1 MAAALLLPACFH
13 QLPRMA
19 ARGQHREVVE
29 KVARSKR
36 LPRGKAARAW
46 ATSLVAL
53 GRVEEARAVLLRD
66 FRTDAE
72 LKSLVA
78 LADLEASE
86 GREGIAAAHYARA
99 ASLETDVLAGRRDVC
114 ELFRRRAA
122 RFLAEDE
129 AIAADLDLR
138 RVAAICPKGQRP
150 QDEAQ
155 WKTDRAL
162 HARVTAAAKAQARA
176 QRTLAG
182 CQAGACR
189 PPSPDAQAQAL
200 SQALA
205 QAREAGPQA
214 LREAAGRLAMRL
226 AAEDVA
232 GLLGAELRGE
242 LGLDLVTIDELRGWI
257 GEASPGDVVAAADRL
272 GSPAARDYVRLR
284 LSQLGPGYELPGD
297 DAARS
302 TASAVVHLLDLI
314 DDDPAAGTMGWR
326 VFVLLGDM
334 ASAAVELTSG
344 LDTARAGRAAAVAEE
359 VAREIDGPG
368 AKGAQ
373 PRKGKAA
380 GTGSKGPERKGMSG
394 EAGPRA
400 GAGEAVGPGGGQRG
414 DTGEAGKGGAAG
426 AVRADTAGK
435 TGAGE
440 AARDDRATKPGAAGG
455 AAWKDRSGKPG
466 GGEAGAAPDRSA
478 KSRVGEGTAGS
489 AEGRTGAAGAG
500 REDRSSGAG
509 VPDGP
514 ALAEGAGA
522 GPKGGPGREDKALGT
537 GAAPTLLL
545 SPVRGPV
552 DQATLPRL
560 LLLARLRG
568 LGERRDLALAIA
580 AQALLAAQAQRVPA
594 IVELA
599 AGEAR
604 RELAAGRPWAALAI
618 ARAIPGE
625 PTADVARAAGSALVL
640 ERRSCG
646 EACGDA
652 DDRAAV
658 RQVFGEPWLI
668 EQERFA
674 MEAAFARAAAP
685 RREGACPLLAEVLAP
700 GATGPLAE
708 ALTEARRG
716 GLRGSG
722 VPEALRRAIE
732 GDLTLQCAGRVA
744 VPLLYAADAR
754 VAAEA
759 LAEMLVHVPQEIGA
773 GQLAMQSELALVLGR
788 RDQADQLAIAA
799 AAASADPRRVWR
811 RAAAMAAL
819 VDARHHELLALRQAV
834 MHGPGA
840 AEADALRLRLVVRG
854 LRDAD
859 DAWAPRNAPAGREA
873 LLRSVDSYLAELPPA
888 RRWHAREALAWA
900 LAEYEWRD
908 AEAAE
913 LVRAAVWQNPVIAR
927 LHPAGLLRLE
937 RALGGPE
944 PTERPSPFAP
954 AEWAAHLAPRRALG
968 AGKTGPAGQPDGDEK
983 TGPEGQAE
991 GLPRET
997 EVFCPVDSLQTARLY
1012 ALRRAPPGPARLR
1025 AAIAAAVTGDGAT
1038 RKQAL
1043 RVLLAEVEPARREAV
1058 VDALIAGLAAAT
1070 VAGPA
1075 PMVADDDD
1083 LLALVF
1089 GIERDPAR
1097 RRPEIKGQ

>member
-1 MAAALLLPACFH
+1 VRQGPQRPVPGDRSGSGRGEAAVSTDMSHRAGAYGARDRWLGRVGLALWGLLVVGCHAD
-13 QLPRMA
+13 LPRLA
-19 ARGQHREVVE
+19 ARGQHEAVVE
-29 KVARSKR
+29 EAGRARI

-53 GRVEEARAVLLRD
+53 GRSDEARSVLLRD
-66 FRTDAE
+66 FRTHAD

-78 LADLEASE
+78 LADLEALE

-99 ASLETDVLAGRRDVC
+99 ASLETDVLTGRRDVC
-114 ELFRRRAA
+114 ALFRRRAA

-138 RVAAICPKGQRP
+138 RVAAICPKGKSP

-162 HARVTAAAKAQARA
+162 HARVTAAAKVQVRA

-182 CQAGACR
+182 CQAGACQ

-200 SQALA
+200 AQELA

-214 LREAAGRLAMRL
+214 LREAAGRLAVRL
-226 AAEDVA
+226 PAVDVA

-257 GEASPGDVVAAADRL
+257 GEASPADVVKAADQL

-334 ASAAVELTSG
+334 TSATVELTAG
-344 LDTARAGRAAAVAEE
+344 LDNARAGRAAAVTQEI
-359 VAREIDGPG
+359 AREIDGP
-368 AKGAQ
+368 
-373 PRKGKAA
+373 PKAA
-380 GTGSKGPERKGMSG
+380 TPKGGSKGKGAAAVEAAARKDMPERTGG
-394 EAGPRA
+394 A
-400 GAGEAVGPGGGQRG
+400 GADKAGQ
-414 DTGEAGKGGAAG
+414 E
-426 AVRADTAGK
+426 
-435 TGAGE
+435 
-440 AARDDRATKPGAAGG
+440 
-455 AAWKDRSGKPG
+455 
-466 GGEAGAAPDRSA
+466 DRSA
-478 KSRVGEGTAGS
+478 PDAPKDGS
-489 AEGRTGAAGAG
+489 
-500 REDRSSGAG
+500 
-509 VPDGP
+509 
-514 ALAEGAGA
+514 EGAGA
-522 GPKGGPGREDKALGT
+522 AVPGDRPVAADPAS
-537 GAAPTLLL
+537 GAAPKLLL
-545 SPVRGPV
+545 TPVRGAVEP
-552 DQATLPRL
+552 ATLPRL

-568 LGERRDLALAIA
+568 LGERREQALAIA
-580 AQALLAAQAQRVPA
+580 AQALLAGQAQRVPA

-625 PTADVARAAGSALVL
+625 PTAAVVRAAGSALVL

-668 EQERFA
+668 EQERYA

-685 RREGACPLLAEVLAP
+685 RREVACPLLAEVLAP

-708 ALTEARRG
+708 ALAKARRS
-716 GLRGSG
+716 GLRGEG
-722 VPEALRRAIE
+722 VPEGLRRAVE
-732 GDLTLQCAGRVA
+732 SDLTLQCAGRVA
-744 VPLLYAADAR
+744 VPLMYAADAR

-759 LAEMLVHVPQEIGA
+759 LAEMLSHVPQEVGA

-799 AAASADPRRVWR
+799 AAASADPRRTWR
-811 RAAAMAAL
+811 RAAGLAAL

-834 MHGPGA
+834 MHGPSA
-840 AEADALRLRLVVRG
+840 AEADALRLRLLVRG
-854 LRDAD
+854 LRDAN

-873 LLRSVDSYLAELPPA
+873 LLRSVEDYLGELPSA
-888 RRWHAREALAWA
+888 RRWHAREALAFA
-900 LAEYEWRD
+900 LAEYEWSD
-908 AEAAE
+908 AEAAD
-913 LVRAAVWQNPVIAR
+913 LVRAAVWQDVSIAR
-927 LHPAGLLRLE
+927 LHPAGLVRLE

-954 AEWAAHLAPRRALG
+954 AEWAAYLAPRAQRATNVG
-968 AGKTGPAGQPDGDEK
+968 AGGVLARTGSGGQDAGAMAGGTGPG
-983 TGPEGQAE
+983 GQA
-991 GLPRET
+991 T
-997 EVFCPVDSLQTARLY
+997 DCPVDSLQPARLY
-1012 ALRRAPPGPARLR
+1012 ALRRSPPGPARLR
-1025 AAIAAAVTGDGAT
+1025 AAIAAAVTGDAAT
-1038 RKQAL
+1038 RTQAL
-1043 RVLLAEVEPARREAV
+1043 RQVLADVEPGRREAV
-1058 VDALIAGLAAAT
+1058 VDALIAGLSAAT
-1070 VAGPA
+1070 AAGA
-1075 PMVADDDD
+1075 AQVVADDEV

-1089 GIERDPAR
+1089 GVERDPAR